1 MSSSRRAARG
11 AGHCRSLLLPAAA
24 LAALSAGCDERFD
37 FDVPTAVA
45 LADSGASAAPAG
57 CSSDK
62 DCALASLHCDVSVG
76 RCFECVVDED
86 CTQQSGQRCDS
97 AQNRCVECKVTR
109 DCALGSACDTTTHR
123 CLRSCV
129 EEVDCAPS
137 DHDCD
142 ERRGVCIQCDED
154 AECTSRAEGGYCA
167 LDGTGCLECRVEAH
181 CVAGSRC
188 DLVLG
193 RCVACRDS
201 RDCAADSFCDPGA
214 HTCVPA
220 RSAIGQ

>member
-1 MSSSRRAARG
+1 VSPRRLAAHP
-11 AGHCRSLLLPAAA
+11 AGPCRSVLCRVAVLAA
-24 LAALSAGCDERFD
+24 LAGGCDERFD
-37 FDVPTAVA
+37 FDVPAAVA
-45 LADSGASAAPAG
+45 FADSGASAAPSP

-62 DCALASLHCDVSVG
+62 DCALASLHCDVTVG

-86 CTQQSGQRCDS
+86 CAQQPGHRCDG

-109 DCALGSACDTTTHR
+109 DCALGSACDTTSHR

-129 EEVDCAPS
+129 EEVDCAAT

-142 ERRGVCIQCDED
+142 ERRGVCIQCDAD
-154 AECTSRAEGGYCA
+154 AECKSSASGGYCA
-167 LDGTGCLECRVEAH
+167 LDGTGCLECRADSH
-181 CVAGSRC
+181 CGPSTVC

-201 RDCAADSFCDPGA
+201 RDCAPDSFCDPGA
-214 HTCVPA
+214 HTCLPA
-220 RSAIGQ
+220 RSPTGQ